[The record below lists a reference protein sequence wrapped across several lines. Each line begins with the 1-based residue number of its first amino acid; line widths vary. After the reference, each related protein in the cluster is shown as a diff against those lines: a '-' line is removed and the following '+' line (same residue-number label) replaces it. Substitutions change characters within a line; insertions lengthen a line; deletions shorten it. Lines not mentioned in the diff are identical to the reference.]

1 MTEYFLVITEFE
13 AKAKRVYVTTED
25 LMSRQS
31 CLKLCRD
38 RVHLTSR
45 QRIPGH
51 EVFHVAT
58 MGQGTVL
65 QSGYARTVETLCR
78 DSVALC
84 CIATEKAMHA
94 RQTRLGAHDKAGA
107 PRLGVHDKGIPSQQ
121 IFLCRDRLFTMVKK
135 KKKKDPL
142 GLGPHIWFHLE
153 NI

>member
-1 MTEYFLVITEFE
+1 
-13 AKAKRVYVTTED
+13 
-25 LMSRQS
+25 MSRQS

-38 RVHLTSR
+38 RIHLTSR

-65 QSGYARTVETLCR
+65 QSGYARTIETLCR

-121 IFLCRDRLFTMVKK
+121 IFLCRDRLFTMAKK
-135 KKKKDPL
+135 KKKKRPPGIGASHLVSL
-142 GLGPHIWFHLE
+142 GKYIKKKSNIIKIIGNLHIFKYL
-153 NI
+153 I